1 MFFNIVTLKV
11 LCPVMTKSSFIAVK
25 VETFSVAHS
34 RIFKDRN
41 LTSRTFQGLG
51 FSFANSRTFQ
61 DFQGPWQPCDGLR
74 ATMVTKIQR
83 KQNVVDRLA
92 CEQARL
98 RENWGK
104 APHSPS
110 ARFASATYFFF
121 ARTLSPNPQGEPAH
135 MLQVIQTGW

>member
-1 MFFNIVTLKV
+1 
-11 LCPVMTKSSFIAVK
+11 MTKSSFIAVK

-74 ATMVTKIQR
+74 ATMVTKLQR
-83 KQNVVDRLA
+83 ETERSRQVS
-92 CEQARL
+92 L
-98 RENWGK
+98 RTG
-104 APHSPS
+104 S
-110 ARFASATYFFF
+110 F
-121 ARTLSPNPQGEPAH
+121 ARELGKSSPFPPPLASLQRLTFSLPELYPQTRKESLHIGYK
-135 MLQVIQTGW
+135 